1 MLRIET
7 AKVSTAKAGTAG
19 TARGRPCCNQ
29 DACQA
34 LVEDGMKLVM
44 LILGLLLLVVGA
56 AGFFVLLMRGSESIL
71 VYPLAGLMYVG
82 LGVALY
88 AILTFWTDGED

>member
-7 AKVSTAKAGTAG
+7 AKLFEQ
-19 TARGRPCCNQ
+19 TARRKPCCNQ

-44 LILGLLLLVVGA
+44 LILGILLLVVGA
-56 AGFFVLLMRGSESIL
+56 AGFFVLLMRGSDQS
-71 VYPLAGLMYVG
+71 
-82 LGVALY
+82 
-88 AILTFWTDGED
+88 

>member
-1 MLRIET
+1 
-7 AKVSTAKAGTAG
+7 
-19 TARGRPCCNQ
+19 
-29 DACQA
+29 
-34 LVEDGMKLVM
+34 MKLVL

-71 VYPLAGLMYVG
+71 VYPLARLMYVS

>member
-1 MLRIET
+1 
-7 AKVSTAKAGTAG
+7 
-19 TARGRPCCNQ
+19 
-29 DACQA
+29 
-34 LVEDGMKLVM
+34 MKLVM

-56 AGFFVLLMRGSESIL
+56 AGFFVLLMRGSESML
-71 VYPLAGLMYVG
+71 VYPLGLMYVG

>member
-1 MLRIET
+1 
-7 AKVSTAKAGTAG
+7 
-19 TARGRPCCNQ
+19 
-29 DACQA
+29 
-34 LVEDGMKLVM
+34 MKLVM
-44 LILGLLLLVVGA
+44 LILGILLLVVGA

-88 AILTFWTDGED
+88 AILTFWTDSED

>member
-1 MLRIET
+1 
-7 AKVSTAKAGTAG
+7 
-19 TARGRPCCNQ
+19 
-29 DACQA
+29 
-34 LVEDGMKLVM
+34 MKLVM
-44 LILGLLLLVVGA
+44 LILGILLLVVGA

-88 AILTFWTDGED
+88 TILTFWTDGED

>member
-1 MLRIET
+1 M
-7 AKVSTAKAGTAG
+7 KA
-19 TARGRPCCNQ
+19 
-29 DACQA
+29 
-34 LVEDGMKLVM
+34 

-82 LGVALY
+82 LGLGLY
-88 AILTFWTDGED
+88 AISTFWTDGEE

>member
-82 LGVALY
+82 LGVA

>member
-1 MLRIET
+1 
-7 AKVSTAKAGTAG
+7 
-19 TARGRPCCNQ
+19 
-29 DACQA
+29 
-34 LVEDGMKLVM
+34 MKLVT
-44 LILGLLLLVVGA
+44 LVVGLLLLGVGA

>member
-1 MLRIET
+1 ML
-7 AKVSTAKAGTAG
+7 
-19 TARGRPCCNQ
+19 
-29 DACQA
+29 
-34 LVEDGMKLVM
+34 

-71 VYPLAGLMYVG
+71 VYPLAGLIYVS